1 MELIWTLD
9 YNLHSNYQTKTVVI
23 DKKCWWN
30 TASNLRCLSCRSVW
44 TNFPKSCPSSW
55 RLRGWVRLS
64 WSISTLIIVQYVVV
78 WSDKA
83 AEAHCWMRYFWH
95 LAVACALH
103 VIDLSLP
110 VSLSGSDWDHTEVSE
125 VEAAELCQRVSELL
139 CLLHLIFVSHSAT
152 FLRLSHSAASLPSVS
167 TPHGENITGFWC
179 FILALFWLCPSV
191 CSQ

>member
-1 MELIWTLD
+1 MSVLQECLD
-9 YNLHSNYQTKTVVI
+9 KFSKKLSIILEAQGVSPSVLVYLDSYHCAVCGGVV
-23 DKKCWWN
+23 
-30 TASNLRCLSCRSVW
+30 RQGCRS
-44 TNFPKSCPSSW
+44 TLLNALLLTFSSCLCS
-55 RLRGWVRLS
+55 
-64 WSISTLIIVQYVVV
+64 
-78 WSDKA
+78 
-83 AEAHCWMRYFWH
+83 
-95 LAVACALH
+95 